1 MPKRSPR
8 HNPEPRRLGSKSVS
22 NSRTGTAPAA
32 RAPLSVNTL
41 LSRISQST
49 LNRVAS
55 QRQAQQDWRSWLKNR
70 LSSDIE
76 AHITG
81 VSESGEALTVFA
93 DSAAWSARLRF
104 EIAEFEPEIRRQN
117 EAIRKVVVKVMPR
130 R

>member
-8 HNPEPRRLGSKSVS
+8 HNPEGPRLGSKSVS
-22 NSRTGTAPAA
+22 NSRTPQ
-32 RAPLSVNTL
+32 RVPLSVNSL
-41 LSRISQST
+41 LSRVSQSA
-49 LNRVAS
+49 LSKVAT

-81 VSESGEALTVFA
+81 VSESAESLTVFA

-104 EIAEFEPEIRRQN
+104 AMAEFEEDIRQQN
-117 EAIRKVVVKVMPR
+117 GAIRKVIVKVLPR

>member
-8 HNPEPRRLGSKSVS
+8 HNPEGSRLGSKSVS
-22 NSRTGTAPAA
+22 NSRTPV
-32 RAPLSVNTL
+32 SVNSL
-41 LSRISQST
+41 LSRISQSA
-49 LNRVAS
+49 LGKVAT

-104 EIAEFEPEIRRQN
+104 ALADLESDIREEKAVIQ
-117 EAIRKVVVKVMPR
+117 KVIVKVLPR

>member
-8 HNPEPRRLGSKSVS
+8 HNPEGPRLGSKSVS
-22 NSRTGTAPAA
+22 NSRTPV
-32 RAPLSVNTL
+32 SVNSL
-41 LSRISQST
+41 LSRVSQSA
-49 LNRVAS
+49 LGRVAT
-55 QRQAQQDWRSWLKNR
+55 QRQAQADWRSWLKNR

-81 VSESGEALTVFA
+81 VSENGEALTVFA

-104 EIAEFEPEIRRQN
+104 AMAEFEPDIRQQN
-117 EAIRKVVVKVMPR
+117 AAIRKVIVKVLPR